1 MDNQLT
7 ARTEFAAAINQ
18 ICSERGISPDTVISA
33 IKQALVASFNKD
45 FPEEAAEVE
54 ENEDVVIVADIDQET
69 GEFKIFKG
77 TEGEKTKE
85 MTDITPPGFGRIAAQ
100 TAKQVILQ
108 QVREAEKDSIVSE
121 YRDRIGEI
129 VTGMVQRMDGYNV
142 IVDIGRG
149 QGVMPPEEQIR
160 NEYYKLNSRISVLI
174 KEIAETPRGEAV
186 IVSRSDPKLLSGLFA
201 REVPEVGAGNVV
213 IKSIA
218 RDAGNRSKIAVE
230 STQDGIDPVGS
241 CVGQKGVRVQAVIN
255 ELNGEKIDIVQYS
268 EDLGK
273 FVKATLSPAE
283 GLSIKFNEDKTEVIV
298 TVPDDQ
304 LSLAIGRGGQN
315 VKLAAKITGLRI
327 KIISDKTD
335 PGIVVTGDE
344 EYEIDQLGLST
355 KIRNLL
361 IEAGLTRIED
371 LINHSEK
378 LESIKG
384 IGPKSLEKIKE
395 QIMAYQ
401 PPKVTEVEEKTEEKV
416 EEKTDKQ
423 EKEEVKETEE
433 KPKKEDKEEK
443 PVKQEKKE
451 EEEKKEVVK
460 ETEEVSSDNKTDQP
474 AEK

>member
-45 FPEEAAEVE
+45 FPEDAEAIEAD
-54 ENEDVVIVADIDQET
+54 ENVIVAADIDQET
-69 GEFKIFKG
+69 GDFRIFKG
-77 TEGEKTKE
+77 TEGDSLKD
-85 MTDITPPGFGRIAAQ
+85 MVDITPPGFGRIAAQ

-121 YRDRIGEI
+121 YRDKVGEVI
-129 VTGMVQRMDGYNV
+129 TSMVQRMDGHNV

-174 KEIAETPRGEAV
+174 KEIADTPRGEAI

-213 IKSIA
+213 VKSIA

-268 EDLGK
+268 QDQEK
-273 FVKATLSPAE
+273 FIKAVLSPAE
-283 GLSIKFNEDKTEVIV
+283 GLSVKFNKDKTEVIV

-315 VKLAAKITGLRI
+315 VKLAARLTGLKI

-361 IEAGLTRIED
+361 IEASLTRIED
-371 LINHSEK
+371 LINYSDK

-384 IGPKSLEKIKE
+384 IGPKSRNRGENQRPIR
-395 QIMAYQ
+395 
-401 PPKVTEVEEKTEEKV
+401 
-416 EEKTDKQ
+416 
-423 EKEEVKETEE
+423 
-433 KPKKEDKEEK
+433 
-443 PVKQEKKE
+443 
-451 EEEKKEVVK
+451 
-460 ETEEVSSDNKTDQP
+460 
-474 AEK
+474 

>member
-45 FPEEAAEVE
+45 FPEQAIEIE
-54 ENEDVVIVADIDQET
+54 ENEDVIAVADIDQET
-69 GEFKIFKG
+69 GAFRIFKG
-77 TEGEKTKE
+77 SEGDSLKD

-108 QVREAEKDSIVSE
+108 QVREAEKESIVSE
-121 YRDRIGEI
+121 YRDKVGEV

-149 QGVMPPEEQIR
+149 QGVIPPEEQIH
-160 NEYYKLNSRISVLI
+160 NEYYKLNSRISILI
-174 KEIAETPRGEAV
+174 KEIAETSRGEA
-186 IVSRSDPKLLSGLFA
+186 IIISRSDPKLLAGLFA

-255 ELNGEKIDIVQYS
+255 ELNGEKIDIIQYS
-268 EDLGK
+268 QDQEK

-283 GLSIKFNEDKTEVIV
+283 GLSVKFNEDKTEVVV

-315 VKLAAKITGLRI
+315 VKLAARLTNLKI

-335 PGIVVTGDE
+335 MGIVVTGDE
-344 EYEIDQLGLST
+344 EHEIDQLGLST

-361 IEAGLTRIED
+361 IEANLTRIED
-371 LINHSEK
+371 LINHSDK

-384 IGPKSLEKIKE
+384 IGPKSLNKIKE
-395 QIMAYQ
+395 QITAYQ
-401 PPKVTEVEEKTEEKV
+401 PPKIVEL
-416 EEKTDKQ
+416 
-423 EKEEVKETEE
+423 EKEEESKKEKEKET
-433 KPKKEDKEEK
+433 KSKTKKKT
-443 PVKQEKKE
+443 KKN
-451 EEEKKEVVK
+451 
-460 ETEEVSSDNKTDQP
+460 SSDKKTDQSSQN
-474 AEK
+474 

>member
-45 FPEEAAEVE
+45 FPEDAEAIETD
-54 ENEDVVIVADIDQET
+54 ENVIVVADIDQET
-69 GEFKIFKG
+69 GSFRIFKG
-77 TEGEKTKE
+77 EEGDGLKD
-85 MTDITPPGFGRIAAQ
+85 MVDITPPGFGRIAAQ

-121 YRDRIGEI
+121 YRDKVGEVI
-129 VTGMVQRMDGYNV
+129 TSMVQRMDGHNV

-149 QGVMPPEEQIR
+149 QGIMPPEEQIR

-174 KEIAETPRGEAV
+174 KEIADTPRGETIV
-186 IVSRSDPKLLSGLFA
+186 VSRSDPKLLSGLFA

-213 IKSIA
+213 VKSIA

-268 EDLGK
+268 QDQEK
-273 FVKATLSPAE
+273 FVKAVLSPAE
-283 GLSIKFNEDKTEVIV
+283 GLSVKFDKDKTEVVV

-315 VKLAAKITGLRI
+315 VKLAARLTGLKI
-327 KIISDKTD
+327 KIVSDKID

-361 IEAGLTRIED
+361 IEANLTRIED
-371 LINHSEK
+371 LINYSDK

-384 IGPKSLEKIKE
+384 IGPKSLNKIKE
-395 QIMAYQ
+395 QITAYQ
-401 PPKVTEVEEKTEEKV
+401 PPKIIEPEVVEEEKPEKKGKKVKSKIEEKTEDQSDEKP
-416 EEKTDKQ
+416 EKKAKKASSD
-423 EKEEVKETEE
+423 KET
-433 KPKKEDKEEK
+433 D
-443 PVKQEKKE
+443 Q
-451 EEEKKEVVK
+451 
-460 ETEEVSSDNKTDQP
+460 SSKD
-474 AEK
+474 

>member
-18 ICSERGISPDTVISA
+18 ICSERGISPNTVISA

-45 FPEEAAEVE
+45 FPEDAEVIE
-54 ENEDVVIVADIDQET
+54 ADENVIVVADIDQET
-69 GEFKIFKG
+69 GSFRIFKG
-77 TEGEKTKE
+77 EEGDRLKD
-85 MTDITPPGFGRIAAQ
+85 MIAITPPGFGRIAAQ

-121 YRDRIGEI
+121 YRDKVGEVI
-129 VTGMVQRMDGYNV
+129 TSMVQRMDGHNV

-149 QGVMPPEEQIR
+149 QGIMPPEEQIR

-174 KEIAETPRGEAV
+174 KEIADTPRGETI

-213 IKSIA
+213 VKSIA

-268 EDLGK
+268 QDQEK
-273 FVKATLSPAE
+273 FVKAVLSPAE
-283 GLSIKFNEDKTEVIV
+283 GLSVKFNKDKTEVVV

-315 VKLAAKITGLRI
+315 VKLAARLTGLKI
-327 KIISDKTD
+327 KIISDKID

-361 IEAGLTRIED
+361 IEASLTRIED
-371 LINHSEK
+371 LINYSDK
-378 LESIKG
+378 LKSIKG
-384 IGPKSLEKIKE
+384 IGPKSLKKIKE
-395 QIMAYQ
+395 QITAYQ
-401 PPKVTEVEEKTEEKV
+401 PPKIIKPEVVEEEKA
-416 EEKTDKQ
+416 EKK
-423 EKEEVKETEE
+423 EKKVKSETEE
-433 KPKKEDKEEK
+433 KIEDQSDEKPEKEAKKTSSDKE
-443 PVKQEKKE
+443 
-451 EEEKKEVVK
+451 
-460 ETEEVSSDNKTDQP
+460 TDQP
-474 AEK
+474 SKD

>member
-45 FPEEAAEVE
+45 FPEQAIEIE
-54 ENEDVVIVADIDQET
+54 ENEDVVAVADIDQET
-69 GEFKIFKG
+69 GAFRIFKG
-77 TEGEKTKE
+77 SEGDSLKD
-85 MTDITPPGFGRIAAQ
+85 MADITPPGFGRIAAQ

-108 QVREAEKDSIVSE
+108 QVREAEKESIVSE
-121 YRDRIGEI
+121 YRDKVGEV

-149 QGVMPPEEQIR
+149 QGIIPPEEQIH
-160 NEYYKLNSRISVLI
+160 NEYYKLNSRISILI
-174 KEIAETPRGEAV
+174 KEIAETPRGEA
-186 IVSRSDPKLLSGLFA
+186 IIISRSDPKLLAGLFA

-255 ELNGEKIDIVQYS
+255 ELNGEKIDIIQYS
-268 EDLGK
+268 QDQEK
-273 FVKATLSPAE
+273 FIKATLSPAE
-283 GLSIKFNEDKTEVIV
+283 GLSVKFNEDKTEVVV

-315 VKLAAKITGLRI
+315 VKLAARLTNLKI

-335 PGIVVTGDE
+335 MGIVVTGDE

-361 IEAGLTRIED
+361 IEANLTRIED
-371 LINHSEK
+371 LINHSDK

-384 IGPKSLEKIKE
+384 IGPKSLNKIKE
-395 QIMAYQ
+395 QITAYQ
-401 PPKVTEVEEKTEEKV
+401 PPKIVE
-416 EEKTDKQ
+416 
-423 EKEEVKETEE
+423 
-433 KPKKEDKEEK
+433 P
-443 PVKQEKKE
+443 
-451 EEEKKEVVK
+451 EEEKEKEK
-460 ETEEVSSDNKTDQP
+460 EKGSKTKSKTKKKTKKNSSDKKTDQSSQD
-474 AEK
+474 